1 MGVESAAK
9 SGFSALKTHWLFFL
23 IVIVVAYALIT
34 KFDTNQR
41 VRGFLVGLPVVGKF
55 FA

>member
-1 MGVESAAK
+1 MGLEAGAK
-9 SGFSALKTHWLFFL
+9 SGFNALKTHWLFFL

-34 KFDTNQR
+34 KYDTNGR
-41 VRGFLVGLPVVGKF
+41 VRGFLTGLPLVGKF

>member
-1 MGVESAAK
+1 MGLEASAK

-23 IVIVVAYALIT
+23 IVIVVAFGLIS
-34 KFDTNQR
+34 KYDTAGR
-41 VRGFLVGLPVVGKF
+41 VRGFLVGLPLVGRF

>member
-1 MGVESAAK
+1 MGLESGAK
-9 SGFSALKTHWLFFL
+9 SGFSALKAHWLFFL

-34 KFDTNQR
+34 KYDTQQR
-41 VRGFLVGLPVVGKF
+41 VRGFLVGLPLVGRF